1 MSWLRAYS
9 NYLTPRV
16 GIGSADA
23 WTAIAIYA
31 RNLLLNWLVI
41 LPVLCLALFGLKL
54 IAVSSV
60 AVAREQND
68 LVAGR
73 VDRYLR
79 RGRAHRRASL
89 YDIASPGAP

>member
-23 WTAIAIYA
+23 WTAVALYA

-41 LPVLCLALFGLKL
+41 LPVLCLVLFGLKF
-54 IAVSSV
+54 IATTSV
-60 AVAREQND
+60 AVARAQND
-68 LVAGR
+68 WWLVGA
-73 VDRYLR
+73 DRSDR
-79 RGRAHRRASL
+79 RGRR
-89 YDIASPGAP
+89 